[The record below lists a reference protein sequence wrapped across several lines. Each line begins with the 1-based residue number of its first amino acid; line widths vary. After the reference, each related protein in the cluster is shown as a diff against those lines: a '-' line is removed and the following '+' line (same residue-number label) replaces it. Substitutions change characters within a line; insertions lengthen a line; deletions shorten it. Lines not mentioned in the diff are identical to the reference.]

1 MGGGLFGNRTAT
13 AEFNIW
19 ADPEAAAMVLSYGGP
34 LVMVGLDLTHQFQA
48 TPERIDQLRALPG
61 RLAVALAD
69 LMQFFTSA
77 YKSRHDDLSGA
88 PVHDPCAV
96 MALTHPELFSRSLS
110 HVEVET
116 TGVLTR
122 GMTVIDQRTLIE
134 RPVPNCDRLTGIDPD
149 GAWAVVTEAIAHF
162 SR

>member
-1 MGGGLFGNRTAT
+1 MA
-13 AEFNIW
+13 
-19 ADPEAAAMVLSYGGP
+19 
-34 LVMVGLDLTHQFQA
+34 GLDVTHQFQA

-69 LMQFFTSA
+69 LMQFFSST
-77 YKSRHDDLSGA
+77 YTSRHDDLSGA

-96 MALTHPELFSRSLS
+96 MALTHPELFTRSLS

-116 TGVLTR
+116 TGTLTR
-122 GMTVIDQRTLIE
+122 GMTVIEQRTLVE
-134 RPVPNCDRLTGIDPD
+134 RPAPNCDRLIGIDAD
-149 GAWAVVTEAIAHF
+149 AAWAVVTEAIAHF